1 MSKRK
6 LKESGSTK
14 ARVFR
19 ANQHCKDLDKAVVK
33 AVKES
38 EKPRHPVKRKLT
50 IPKHTEDTTTKKK
63 KSSDKGNKWAR
74 QAAVKGLK
82 GLKEEVANAKK
93 VTEELVRLSDKC
105 ILNL

>member
-6 LKESGSTK
+6 LKEGRSTK

-19 ANQHCKDLDKAVVK
+19 ANQYCKNLDKAVVK

-74 QAAVKGLK
+74 QAAVK
-82 GLKEEVANAKK
+82 
-93 VTEELVRLSDKC
+93 VRTSTLMTMPTTWQSTRGSRGSRRR
-105 ILNL
+105 